1 MYFSVRS
8 YWRGFFAACCG
19 AITTRL
25 LRGFVA
31 QTEVTVNAFF
41 QTSFAPDAF
50 VVNELPLFVVLG
62 ILCGILGAMY
72 ISLYR
77 TIVLF
82 LRNNKYAKEVFQQ
95 HWIVY
100 PIFVPL
106 LFSTISF
113 PLGLG
118 KFSTG

>member
-1 MYFSVRS
+1 MS
-8 YWRGFFAACCG
+8 
-19 AITTRL
+19 
-25 LRGFVA
+25 
-31 QTEVTVNAFF
+31 TELKALVNATIPVTVNAFF

-77 TIVLF
+77 NVVLF
-82 LRNNKYAKEVFQQ
+82 LRNNKYAKGLFQR

-100 PIFVPL
+100 PIFVS
-106 LFSTISF
+106 FAYSSISF
-113 PLGLG
+113 PHGLG
-118 KFSTG
+118 RFSTGR